1 MAGRSDRALEGAV
14 TWQSGVPGATARS
27 SVDRLRIVPA
37 THGAADD
44 PADAVFGPD
53 AARFQPD
60 RVARPKP
67 VRVAKVRRDA
77 CQHVTESTRDLE
89 PRVAVK
95 EQLSAIGHLAA
106 PFRGARDHGELP
118 APNCTTMN
126 RLFLVTFG
134 VPGKF
139 TRRAVNGNQ
148 LIILPCI
155 QTS

>member
-27 SVDRLRIVPA
+27 SIDRLRIVPA

-106 PFRGARDHGELP
+106 PFRGARDHLAGELS
-118 APNCTTMN
+118 
-126 RLFLVTFG
+126 R
-134 VPGKF
+134 
-139 TRRAVNGNQ
+139 
-148 LIILPCI
+148 
-155 QTS
+155 S